1 MTAAALIRD
10 PGQGYRIGAALAG
23 LHRALADLEDLS
35 YAEDEP
41 WTDHLLHWALP
52 KVEGILDGAF
62 LADFAEKAEALRD
75 LPSAL
80 IHRDPN
86 PSNMINTAEGVGF
99 IDFELS
105 RRFVRVFD
113 PCYTMTAVLS
123 EVFEREELPWQQNWP
138 LFCKAVLAGYD
149 SVSPLTAQE
158 RAAVPVLML
167 GNEVLAIAVFAESS
181 KYKDIFDVNMR
192 MLPWMMGNMPG

>member
-1 MTAAALIRD
+1 MPT
-10 PGQGYRIGAALAG
+10 
-23 LHRALADLEDLS
+23 
-35 YAEDEP
+35 
-41 WTDHLLHWALP
+41 
-52 KVEGILDGAF
+52 
-62 LADFAEKAEALRD
+62 
-75 LPSAL
+75 AL

-86 PSNMINTAEGVGF
+86 PSNMIDTAEGVGF

-149 SVSPLTAQE
+149 SVSPLTARE

-167 GNEVLAIAVFAESS
+167 GNEILAIAAFAGSS

>member
-10 PGQGYRIGAALAG
+10 SGQGYRIGAALAG
-23 LHRALADLEDLS
+23 LHRALADLEDLP

-80 IHRDPN
+80 IHRD
-86 PSNMINTAEGVGF
+86 SQSFQHDRHSGGRGVH
-99 IDFELS
+99 
-105 RRFVRVFD
+105 
-113 PCYTMTAVLS
+113 
-123 EVFEREELPWQQNWP
+123 
-138 LFCKAVLAGYD
+138 
-149 SVSPLTAQE
+149 
-158 RAAVPVLML
+158 
-167 GNEVLAIAVFAESS
+167 
-181 KYKDIFDVNMR
+181 
-192 MLPWMMGNMPG
+192 